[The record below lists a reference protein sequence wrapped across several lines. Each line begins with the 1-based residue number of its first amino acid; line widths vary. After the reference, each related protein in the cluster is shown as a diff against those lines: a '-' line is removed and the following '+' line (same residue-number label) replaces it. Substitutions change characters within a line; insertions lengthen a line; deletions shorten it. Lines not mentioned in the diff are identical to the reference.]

1 MKRAFGV
8 IGSAILILYLVCLAT
23 RPADGQSATPAPT
36 GGTTTARNDS
46 DKSQQSASQVAF
58 TVPANVAPHPP
69 PEQPIAFSHKL
80 HVGFGLQCT
89 HCHENP
95 ARSNNISLPPVKTC
109 MACHVA
115 IDKEKADIE
124 KLAGYA
130 ASGPTIPWTRVYP
143 LTAGIHFSHEPHLK
157 AAVQCTNCHG
167 PVGDQPAMSE
177 LTAITSMATC
187 ISCHQAAKAPTGCET
202 CHGWPNND
210 PNVLG
215 LWSVPAPLPFGPT
228 EPARSHSP

>member
-1 MKRAFGV
+1 MKRWFGV
-8 IGSAILILYLVCLAT
+8 LGSVLLILYLA
-23 RPADGQSATPAPT
+23 PGQANSQSTAPAPAA
-36 GGTTTARNDS
+36 GTMTARNLS
-46 DKSQQSASQVAF
+46 DTSYQPTSQAAL
-58 TVPANVAPHPP
+58 TVPANVAPHPS

-95 ARSNNISLPPVKTC
+95 AGSNHISLPPIKTC
-109 MACHVA
+109 MSCHVA
-115 IDKEKADIE
+115 VDKDKPDIK

-130 ASGPTIPWTRVYP
+130 ASRQAVPWVRIYP
-143 LTAGIHFSHEPHLK
+143 LTAGIHFNHEPHLK
-157 AAVQCTNCHG
+157 ARIQCTNCHG

-187 ISCHQAAKAPTGCET
+187 ISCHQAAKARKGCET
-202 CHGWPNND
+202 CHGWPTDD

-215 LWSVPAPLPFGPT
+215 RWPVPAPLPFGPT
-228 EPARSHSP
+228 EPARSHPQ

>member
-1 MKRAFGV
+1 MKRWFGV
-8 IGSAILILYLVCLAT
+8 VGSVILIIYLAT
-23 RPADGQSATPAPT
+23 GQADGQDTSPTPA
-36 GGTTTARNDS
+36 GRTTTARNDS
-46 DKSQQSASQVAF
+46 DNSQQPASQVPY
-58 TVPANVAPHPP
+58 TVPANIAPHPP

-89 HCHENP
+89 RCHENP
-95 ARSNNISLPPVKTC
+95 VGSDNISLPPTKTC

-115 IDKEKADIE
+115 VDKDKPNIE
-124 KLAGYA
+124 KLAGYD
-130 ASGPTIPWTRVYP
+130 ASGQAVPWERIYP
-143 LTAGIHFSHEPHLK
+143 LTAGILFNHKPHLK
-157 AAVQCTNCHG
+157 AGVRCTNCHG

-187 ISCHQAAKAPTGCET
+187 ISCHQAAKAPTGCDI

-215 LWSVPAPLPFGPT
+215 RWSVPAPLPFGPT
-228 EPARSHSP
+228 EPARSHSQ